1 MSSKKALDID
11 RYTFIDLKTVINQ
24 LTRTR
29 DKKNYEII
37 G

>member
-11 RYTFIDLKTVINQ
+11 RYTFIDLETVINQ
-24 LTRTR
+24 LTRE
-29 DKKNYEII
+29 KKNYEII